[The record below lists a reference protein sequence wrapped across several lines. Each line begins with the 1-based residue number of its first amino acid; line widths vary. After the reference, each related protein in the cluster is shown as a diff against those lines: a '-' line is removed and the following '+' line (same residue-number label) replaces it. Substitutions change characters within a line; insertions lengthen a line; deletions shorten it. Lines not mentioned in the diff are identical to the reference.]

1 MTGTDIV
8 LSRPTI
14 KTAAHIT
21 NITDQYNFLKL
32 FGMLGLFIPVFT
44 CPAQNWKLSS
54 QVLKSCKAPHKLNC

>member
-21 NITDQYNFLKL
+21 NIRDQYNFLKL
-32 FGMLGLFIPVFT
+32 FAMLGLFIPVFT
-44 CPAQNWKLSS
+44 CPAKIWE
-54 QVLKSCKAPHKLNC
+54 VKSCKVPHKLNC